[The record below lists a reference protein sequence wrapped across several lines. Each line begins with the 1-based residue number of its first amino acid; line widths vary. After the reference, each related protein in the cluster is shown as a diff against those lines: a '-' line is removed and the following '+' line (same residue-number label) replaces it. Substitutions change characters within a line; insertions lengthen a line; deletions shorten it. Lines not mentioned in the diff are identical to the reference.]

1 MRVVGDLDRYVRFQ
15 TADAI
20 DTAAAQG
27 GGMAGIGAGAAAGA
41 ALGQAMAS
49 GLGAPAAAAPV
60 EDPFALIEKLHKLH
74 VAGALSQEEFEAKK
88 AALLAKIG

>member
-1 MRVVGDLDRYVRFQ
+1 MTF
-15 TADAI
+15 
-20 DTAAAQG
+20 
-27 GGMAGIGAGAAAGA
+27 
-41 ALGQAMAS
+41 
-49 GLGAPAAAAPV
+49 GLGTPAAAVPA